1 MVNLR
6 SRYDYYLPAVSIDE
20 EDRDQYP
27 DVLSVDFS
35 KGKLTRV
42 PTSHLVTSAD
52 MDKFWLYFSRKYGA
66 VDMDD
71 MLLHING
78 IPYQGMLEPGSTL
91 FEVSFSDLNE
101 WLDGQLDEGS

>member
-1 MVNLR
+1 MINLK
-6 SRYDYYLPAVSIDE
+6 SRYDYYQASVSIDE
-20 EDRDQYP
+20 EDRDVYP

-35 KGKLTRV
+35 KGKLTQV
-42 PTSHLVTSAD
+42 PTYHLVTSAD

-71 MLLHING
+71 MFLHVNG

-91 FEVSFSDLNE
+91 TEVSFDDLSR
-101 WLDGQLDEGS
+101 WLDGQPDEGS

>member
-1 MVNLR
+1 MINLK
-6 SRYDYYLPAVSIDE
+6 SRYDYYQPSVSIDE
-20 EDRDQYP
+20 ETKDQYP

-35 KGKLTRV
+35 KGKLSQV

-52 MDKFWLYFSRKYGA
+52 MDKFWLYFVRKYGA

-71 MLLHING
+71 VLLHVNG

-91 FEVSFSDLNE
+91 YEVAYAD
-101 WLDGQLDEGS
+101 LDGWLSDQPDEGS